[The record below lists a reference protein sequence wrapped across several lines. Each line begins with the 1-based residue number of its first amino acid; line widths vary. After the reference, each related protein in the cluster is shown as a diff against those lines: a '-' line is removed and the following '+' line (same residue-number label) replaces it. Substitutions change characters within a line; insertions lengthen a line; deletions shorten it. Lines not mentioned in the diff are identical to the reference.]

1 MYTKDDVIKLLS
13 NKNDGEL
20 VTIEFSNDV
29 DMVKKHRITK
39 RANPYINRNVKKYH
53 KMKCITTYDY
63 EEELKKRCAKNW
75 KVFEGLKWE
84 TWWKHINDNP
94 HIIHYINEGGEE
106 NYYLQVVPVEL
117 VEYYYL
123 LDGKVIDEK
132 ELEPYLSLKNENSV
146 VKRIKLQDIGSI
158 N

>member
-84 TWWKHINDNP
+84 TWWERKNENP
-94 HIIHYINEGGEE
+94 YIIYYVKDWEE
-106 NYYLQVVPVEL
+106 NFYLQVVPVEL
-117 VEYYYL
+117 VEYNYL
-123 LDGKVIDEK
+123 LDGEKIDEK
-132 ELEPYLSLKNENSV
+132 ELEPYLILKNKNPV
-146 VKRIKLQDIGSI
+146 VKRINLNNITFI
-158 N
+158 E

>member
-20 VTIEFSNDV
+20 VTMEFSNDV
-29 DMVKKHRITK
+29 KMNKTNRRTGI
-39 RANPYINRNVKKYH
+39 ANPYLNRNIKKYH
-53 KMKCITTYDY
+53 KLKCITTYDY
-63 EEELKKRCAKNW
+63 EEELKKRCVKNW

-84 TWWKHINDNP
+84 TWWEHINDNP

-117 VEYYYL
+117 LEYNYL
-123 LDGKVIDEK
+123 LDGKMIDEK
-132 ELEPYLSLKNENSV
+132 ELEPYLSLKKDGV
-146 VKRIKLQDIGSI
+146 VKRIKLKDISSI
-158 N
+158 Q